1 MFLDSIKRKKA
12 GLSSEEMAELLKT
25 TPEALNS
32 FEKSYQD
39 LLESDDHPDEL
50 FEVNSRQ
57 ASRDYKKELKDGEG
71 LEGLC
76 GRIVEELVADTSVYV
91 YDREMG
97 GQYLALVPN
106 SPSHPVSRD
115 EIKSVPEDQRPQL
128 SGNYYQRDTAL
139 EAAPLILYHYQKFLE
154 EKNPEKKEIHY
165 NIFRQGLDI
174 QDLDPILYEILG
186 TNRNSIGHWLPKLVD
201 ACRNLDFFKIPSTR
215 VAKVPLPILQLTRL
229 EYAGLTA
236 SSKKIVNEWAK
247 RVFSLN
253 QNAENGYFIKTGTYS
268 SKFDFRNAKV
278 TDPKEINEI
287 GEYLIFIQYQANMM
301 AGPLSSP
308 SIYGVSTTNEWAVR
322 EFIPD
327 REGNPC
333 IYKGLPLRTEYRVFI
348 DCDTD
353 EVIGVSP
360 YWEPEIMKRR
370 FSKGEDKDSPHQVH
384 DYLVYLAHEETLMGR
399 YHANVGKVVNEV
411 EKLLPWLDLVGQ
423 WSLDVMQDGDDFWL
437 IDMAVAERS
446 ALYKE
451 SVPEEKR
458 RPSAEDWLPKLQD
471 GGEKR

>member
-1 MFLDSIKRKKA
+1 MFLDLLKRKKA
-12 GLSSEEMAELLKT
+12 GLSPEEMAQLLKT
-25 TPEALNS
+25 TPEALKS

-39 LLESDDHPDEL
+39 LLESDDRPEEL
-50 FEVNSRQ
+50 FEANSRQ
-57 ASRDYKKELKDGEG
+57 ASRDYKKGLKDGEE

-76 GRIVEELVADTSVYV
+76 SRIVEELVADTSVYV
-91 YDREMG
+91 YDSEMG
-97 GQYLALVPN
+97 GQYLALIPN
-106 SPSHPVSRD
+106 GPSCPVTRD

-139 EAAPLILYHYQKFLE
+139 DAAPLILYHYQKYLE
-154 EKNPEKKEIHY
+154 EKKPEKKEMYY

-174 QDLDPILYEILG
+174 RDLDPVLYEILG
-186 TNRNSIGHWLPKLVD
+186 TNRNSMGYWLPKLVD
-201 ACRNLDFFKIPSTR
+201 ACRSLNFFKIPSTR
-215 VAKVPLPILQLTRL
+215 VAKVPLPILQLSRL
-229 EYAGLTA
+229 EYSGLTE

-247 RVFSLN
+247 RVFTLD
-253 QNAENGYFIKTGTYS
+253 QYAENGYFIKTGTYS

-308 SIYGVSTTNEWAVR
+308 SIYGVSTTNEWVVR

-360 YWEPEIMKRR
+360 YWEPETMKRR

-384 DYLVYLAHEETLMGR
+384 DYLVYLAHEEKLMGR

-423 WSLDVMQDGDDFWL
+423 WSLDIMQAGDNFWL

-446 ALYKE
+446 AFYKE

-458 RPSAEDWLPKLQD
+458 RPSAEDWIPKIQD
-471 GGEKR
+471 GGKTR